1 MILRSCYIENFGKI
15 SELRVD
21 FHDGINVIKEPNA
34 WGKSTLAAFIKVM
47 FFGFDSRKEPGAF
60 EKERTRYRPWQGG
73 VYGGELDFTLG
84 SRTYRISRTF
94 GKTEKSDE
102 FHIYDLSTNLESVD
116 FSSNIGEEIFDLD
129 SASFKRS
136 IFIAQNDCE
145 SHTSDAINAKLGN
158 LAENTNDIN
167 NYETAKERLKSAANQ
182 LSPNRSTGSLK
193 KRRNHLTELEEDLK
207 SFDAADAAMAELNSL
222 LKDSEKKKE
231 ELSQQRDFYVKELRR
246 ASEESRRSEQKKIY
260 QSLCEDYEEKQEV
273 AAAIEELFPNGIPEE
288 EELNARAKTA
298 RRLEE
303 DLALLKH
310 SQMTVG
316 DMEEHS
322 RLSEMFSGSIPTG
335 ESIDETLK
343 KWSEV
348 PRMRE
353 ERTRLLTQLTEREK
367 TAPQEESFPK
377 EKAKKT
383 NSLMNLGIILE
394 ILGLAVVIL
403 GFVLR
408 KKFVYSDFLPFLG
421 IGLLV
426 IATILV
432 FDGIHKKRQSE
443 KEIYVRQLEWKK
455 DRHTMEKDIHDLQ
468 RQSSE
473 TEERIREITAGTKA
487 FLEGYRIFCDA
498 DQYAQMLFELKGNVQ
513 EYKSLAKRQEV
524 CEEASKRCKEQRAA
538 LDSFGRTYGL
548 MFGDDIAG
556 DITLLQTES
565 ARARLALAEAQKA
578 KRRKEAFEA
587 ETNVEEL
594 FEVSQDAD
602 SLEEINRQIH
612 VLDEEVEKVRKGIEL
627 YSRQMEDLQEQMDLR
642 DEKEQEL
649 NDNRI
654 LQEEETRKYGIVM
667 LTQEYLQR
675 AKEQFTARYMEP
687 LSNAFRKY
695 YRLLAGSEE
704 DDWMIDANIS
714 VRRKEQGELRE
725 TKWLSAGYQDLLGIC
740 MRLALVDAMYQEE
753 KPFLVLDD
761 PFVNLDE
768 EKTAHGMELL
778 KKVAEEYQTIYFTC
792 HQSRQPG
799 IE

>member
-15 SELRVD
+15 SGLHVD
-21 FHDGINVIKEPNA
+21 FQEGINVIKEPNA

-47 FFGFDSRKEPGAF
+47 FFGFDTRKEPGAF
-60 EKERTRYRPWQGG
+60 EKERNRYRPWQGG

-94 GKTEKSDE
+94 GKTEKSDV

-167 NYETAKERLKSAANQ
+167 NYETARERLKNLANQ

-193 KRRNHLTELEEDLK
+193 KRRNHLTELEQDLK
-207 SFDAADAAMAELNSL
+207 SFDAADAAMMELASL
-222 LKDSEKKKE
+222 LKEAEKQKG
-231 ELSQQRDFYVKELRR
+231 ELSLRRDYYAKELRR

-260 QSLCEDYEEKQEV
+260 QSLCEDYEEKQAV
-273 AAAIEELFPNGIPEE
+273 AEAIEELFPNGIPEE
-288 EELNARAKTA
+288 EQLNVQAKAARK
-298 RRLEE
+298 LEE
-303 DLALLKH
+303 DMALLKH
-310 SQMTVG
+310 SQLTIG
-316 DMEEHS
+316 DMEDNS
-322 RLSEMFSGSIPTG
+322 RLSEMFAGSIPTS
-335 ESIDETLK
+335 ENIDTILQ

-348 PRMRE
+348 PRLRE
-353 ERTRLLTQLTEREK
+353 ERTRILTQLTEREK
-367 TAPQEESFPK
+367 TAPQEGSFPK
-377 EKAKKT
+377 EKVKKT
-383 NSLMNLGIILE
+383 NSLMNLGIVME
-394 ILGLAVVIL
+394 VLGLMVIVL

-408 KKFVYSDFLPFLG
+408 KDFIYADFLPFIG
-421 IGLLV
+421 VGLLV
-426 IATILV
+426 VATILV
-432 FDGIHKKRQSE
+432 FDGIHRKRQTE

-455 DRHTMEKDIHDLQ
+455 DRHTMEKVIHDLQ
-468 RQSSE
+468 QQSSE
-473 TEERIREITAGTKA
+473 KEESIRVITANTKA
-487 FLEGYRIFCDA
+487 FLESYQIFCDS
-498 DQYAQMLFELKGNVQ
+498 DMYAQRLFELKSSIQ
-513 EYKSLAKRQEV
+513 EYKQLRKKQEV
-524 CEEASKRCKEQRAA
+524 FEETSKRCKQQRAG
-538 LDSFGRTYGL
+538 LDSFGRSYGL
-548 MFGDDIAG
+548 MFGDE
-556 DITLLQTES
+556 ITEDLALLQTES

-594 FEVSQDAD
+594 FEVSQDAN

-612 VLDEEVEKVRKGIEL
+612 MLDNEIEGVRKGIEL
-627 YSRQMEDLQEQMDLR
+627 YSRQLEDLQEQLDAR

-649 NDNRI
+649 LDCRI
-654 LQEEETRKYGIVM
+654 LQEEETRKYGVVT

-695 YRLLAGSEE
+695 YRLLAGIEE

-714 VRRKEQGELRE
+714 VRRKEQGALRE

-792 HQSRQPG
+792 HQSRQPS